1 MLGTLFLLICLK
13 SQNRAIYSYLIDNP
27 PRFDFFGKKIRGG
40 LYLTNAEF
48 SQFHEVKCAIFLL

>member
-1 MLGTLFLLICLK
+1 MMI
-13 SQNRAIYSYLIDNP
+13 SSYSYLIDNP

-48 SQFHEVKCAIFLL
+48 SQFNEVKCANFLL